1 MHVQKSRAS
10 MLSGE
15 CRIWQEIKNRI
26 GEFWKKFQDCIKRR
40 AVLSVSSN
48 PICKSPEEAEKVVS
62 TVWNS
67 CFNDTR
73 PFERVYR

>member
-1 MHVQKSRAS
+1 MVSVESGKKSKQDWGI
-10 MLSGE
+10 LGK
-15 CRIWQEIKNRI
+15 I
-26 GEFWKKFQDCIKRR
+26 QDCIKRR

-67 CFNDTR
+67 CLMTQDLSK
-73 PFERVYR
+73 ESIDRVDF